1 MVEDVLFEP
10 SVSNTVN
17 LNSLASDMLVLQERR
32 ILEICE
38 IAANFV
44 DLVRELG
51 DDEMSLCEIFSL
63 LSGNEL
69 LPLHSPDDDSV
80 MPSNLPRINSYLKLL
95 SASDRAVFVS
105 FVRERFLQ
113 TGIGISEN
121 DFLATAKS
129 DHTFVYVKN
138 AFSDEAYD
146 VFSQE
151 FSNPRV
157 SYLNSF
163 KDTLVAVSDGRV
175 SYCLLPI
182 EERGARIST
191 VDEMIFKFD
200 LKVVSITPVWGFD
213 GLADMKYALVS
224 RHFAESAIAADDDRY
239 FEFRLPKDFSERLG
253 DILSAAESFRFE
265 IYSLN
270 TVRFDTDD
278 GERDYF
284 SIVLRSSG
292 TDFVEMLIYL
302 TLFADEFNAV
312 GLYKN
317 IE

>member
-17 LNSLASDMLVLQERR
+17 LNSLATDMLVLQERR

-63 LSGNEL
+63 LSGGEL
-69 LPLHSPDDDSV
+69 LPSHSPDDDSV

-95 SASDRAVFVS
+95 SASDRAVFAS
-105 FVRERFLQ
+105 FVRERLLQ
-113 TGIGISEN
+113 AGIGISEN
-121 DFLATAKS
+121 DFLSTAKS
-129 DHTFVYVKN
+129 EHTFVYVKN

-163 KDTLVAVSDGRV
+163 KDALAAVSDGRV

-191 VDEMIFKFD
+191 VDEMIFKSD

-224 RHFAESAIAADDDRY
+224 RHFVESAIAADDDRY

-265 IYSLN
+265 IYRLN

>member
-10 SVSNTVN
+10 GAPNTLN
-17 LNSLASDMLVLQERR
+17 LNSLASDMLLLQERR
-32 ILEICE
+32 ISELYE
-38 IAANFV
+38 IATTFV
-44 DLVRELG
+44 DFVRELL

-63 LSGNEL
+63 LSGSEL
-69 LPLHSPDDDSV
+69 LPSHSPDDDSV
-80 MPSNLPRINSYLKLL
+80 MPSNLPRINAYLKLI
-95 SASDRAVFVS
+95 SASDRAVFAS
-105 FVRERFLQ
+105 FVRDRLLQ
-113 TGIGISEN
+113 VGIEISEN
-121 DFLATAKS
+121 DFLSTANF
-129 DHTFVYVKN
+129 DQTFVYVKN

-157 SYLNSF
+157 SYLNTF
-163 KDTLVAVSDGRV
+163 KDALAAVSDGRV

-191 VDEMIFKFD
+191 IDEMIFKSD

-213 GLADMKYALVS
+213 GSADMKYALVS
-224 RHFAESAIAADDDRY
+224 RQFFESSVASDDDRY
-239 FEFRLPKDFSERLG
+239 LEFRLPKDFSERLG
-253 DILSAAESFRFE
+253 DILSAAESFRLE
-265 IYSLN
+265 IYRLN

-284 SIVLRSSG
+284 SVVLRSSG
-292 TDFVEMLIYL
+292 TDFIEILIYL